1 VLAQQALPQ
10 DESIL
15 RADRDDQAE
24 ARQEACYANRK
35 AHAPCEIP
43 SVAAAPAGTIG
54 GSASSADMNS
64 IDTFAAAM

>member
-1 VLAQQALPQ
+1 MLSQKALAQ

-24 ARQEACYANRK
+24 ARQEAGYRQI
-35 AHAPCEIP
+35 ERLMT
-43 SVAAAPAGTIG
+43 PASPFVSASPPGTTG